1 MNKKKVITELDNTEC
16 NYYGSKNPDEK
27 PREGVGYMIL
37 DEYML
42 RSLDK
47 VTYKARKDMER
58 LLYNHNNHKMTIDKI
73 TNKLE
78 KALDPIIQLLDGI
91 DERLQGVIKENNLK
105 MPAKKVVEKT
115 VKKTKNPITKLFSS
129 YDNTEKEDGEE

>member
-1 MNKKKVITELDNTEC
+1 MK
-16 NYYGSKNPDEK
+16 Y
-27 PREGVGYMIL
+27 
-37 DEYML
+37 
-42 RSLDK
+42 
-47 VTYKARKDMER
+47 
-58 LLYNHNNHKMTIDKI
+58 
-73 TNKLE
+73 NKLE